1 MEQKQKKDIG
11 TALWIIIIVVVHK
24 LISNLIMT
32 LPEERFE
39 ELKDKLLTAFIEEKD
54 DMITLVTIID
64 LYCEEVNA
72 KGSLEQKVDFLKFLL
87 GLLQQNKDVV
97 YEIGWDLPKILI
109 NFIHWAN
116 RSAGSLEVSK
126 QLLCATMKCFNEVAL
141 FGNAK
146 ECFFA
151 GCELMKSI
159 KINDE
164 SLIRLILEEETLAAE
179 SEGEDENESES
190 EEGNHGDADDDEKK
204 KKEKKKSTKDSNLSE
219 ESDLS
224 RDMEAGVQYYGRQP
238 QELIAELRFHAI
250 IELIGSTLKR
260 VVTLYPSKFLS
271 EAVSSLVLFISH
283 NNSEMDDALFALR
296 RIYSFIRGYIPPSPP
311 SNANEEVSEE
321 DSKTIKDAEE
331 VLQRKLICNLLTI
344 SAAQLLKE
352 KTLNANV
359 RYHNS
364 IHPGSEMEVISDYS
378 NMILDM
384 VFRYYQLAISFDID
398 VAKEF
403 QRLCIDESK
412 RIYRSL
418 PKNEDIKS
426 EEELKEITNLS
437 YQLAYTYEIEKV
449 ANVKEI
455 LLHPAGICMLYTLSG
470 ENNLPEPD
478 IKLSVED
485 AIYLYLR
492 FCTPPMLSSIF
503 ENKALQDAARM
514 WVLYALTNSS
524 VTESMESLKNIPSY
538 LVSLFLQVELFRAS
552 HQISDTV
559 RKLEFSVITRVL
571 CLMPEDFAFNFI
583 KDTLLSCPYE
593 QAKCCVLA
601 ILKDMM
607 IRGKRI
613 QSENKADDIVNDM
626 EKLRIQD
633 KPPLPARPYI
643 LINED
648 RIATLHSIAILSIND
663 CVISPESSKLRTLLT
678 YLNFFITFQK
688 KWDQDLLKEICD
700 KVNEQI
706 LTQEKSS
713 DEIKT
718 QYPLIEHAVESIS
731 AKF

>member
-1 MEQKQKKDIG
+1 
-11 TALWIIIIVVVHK
+11 
-24 LISNLIMT
+24 
-32 LPEERFE
+32 
-39 ELKDKLLTAFIEEKD
+39 
-54 DMITLVTIID
+54 
-64 LYCEEVNA
+64 
-72 KGSLEQKVDFLKFLL
+72 
-87 GLLQQNKDVV
+87 
-97 YEIGWDLPKILI
+97 
-109 NFIHWAN
+109 
-116 RSAGSLEVSK
+116 
-126 QLLCATMKCFNEVAL
+126 
-141 FGNAK
+141 
-146 ECFFA
+146 
-151 GCELMKSI
+151 
-159 KINDE
+159 
-164 SLIRLILEEETLAAE
+164 
-179 SEGEDENESES
+179 
-190 EEGNHGDADDDEKK
+190 
-204 KKEKKKSTKDSNLSE
+204 
-219 ESDLS
+219 
-224 RDMEAGVQYYGRQP
+224 
-238 QELIAELRFHAI
+238 
-250 IELIGSTLKR
+250 
-260 VVTLYPSKFLS
+260 
-271 EAVSSLVLFISH
+271 
-283 NNSEMDDALFALR
+283 MDDALFALR
-296 RIYSFIRGYIPPSPP
+296 RIYSFIRGYIPPSSPP
-311 SNANEEVSEE
+311 NANEEVSEE
-321 DSKTIKDAEE
+321 DLKSIKDAEE

-364 IHPGSEMEVISDYS
+364 IHPGSDMEVISDYS

-384 VFRYYQLAISFDID
+384 IFRYYQLAISFDID

-552 HQISDTV
+552 HQISDSV

-571 CLMPEDFAFNFI
+571 CLMPEDFAFSFI

-663 CVISPESSKLRTLLT
+663 CVISPESTKLRTLLT

-706 LTQEKSS
+706 LTQDKSS
-713 DEIKT
+713 DEIRT